1 MTPQNRGRT
10 IIFIM
15 ATLIVDSGST
25 KTDWIIIAGDG
36 SVKSF
41 KTEGINPVVGDMDAI
56 NKTITE
62 AFAPKVE
69 GIEFNRVF
77 FYGAGCTKQ
86 KKHLVEE
93 CLVKLFP
100 KAEIEVASDVLAAAR
115 ALCGHKEGIACILG
129 TGSNSCLFNGRDI
142 VKNVSPLGYILGDE
156 GSGAVL
162 GRTFISDVLKGDM
175 PQDIRDDFFEET
187 KLTEDDIIEN
197 VYRKP
202 MPNRFLASFVPF
214 LKRHHHD
221 SQIGGLLVANF
232 RRFLQRNVKKY
243 NRPDLP
249 VNFIGGVANSF
260 PEEISVALKI
270 EQLTLGRVEQSPQ
283 KGLVFYHSTP
293 ASEDII

>member
-1 MTPQNRGRT
+1 MTPQKQGGQLVC
-10 IIFIM
+10 IM

-41 KTEGINPVVGDMDAI
+41 KTEGINPVVGDMDTI

-69 GIEFNRVF
+69 GIEFNRLF

-86 KKHLVEE
+86 KKHIVEE

-162 GRTFISDVLKGDM
+162 GRTFISDVLKGDI

-187 KLTEDDIIEN
+187 GLTEDEIVEN

-214 LKRHHHD
+214 IKRHHHD
-221 SQIGGLLVANF
+221 SQIAGLLVANF

-249 VNFIGGVANSF
+249 INFIGGVANSF
-260 PEEISVALKI
+260 PEEISVALKL
-270 EQLTLGRVEQSPQ
+270 ERLTLGRVEQSPQ

>member
-1 MTPQNRGRT
+1 
-10 IIFIM
+10 M

-36 SVKSF
+36 SIKTL

-62 AFAPKVE
+62 NFAPKVE
-69 GIEFNRVF
+69 GFEFDRLF

-86 KKHLVEE
+86 KKHVVEE
-93 CLVKLFP
+93 CLKKNFP
-100 KAEIEVASDVLAAAR
+100 KTEIEVASDVLAAAR
-115 ALCGHKEGIACILG
+115 ALCGHKEGVACILG

-162 GRTFISDVLKGDM
+162 GRTFISDILKGDM

-187 KLTEDDIIEN
+187 GLTEDEIVEN

-214 LKRHHHD
+214 IKRNHHD
-221 SQIGGLLVANF
+221 SQIAELLVANF
-232 RRFLQRNVKKY
+232 RRFLRRNVKKY

-260 PEEISVALKI
+260 PEEISVAIKL
-270 EQLTLGRVEQSPQ
+270 ENLTLGRVEQSPQ
-283 KGLVFYHSTP
+283 KGLIYYHSTP